1 MSAVSLRFAALVMLL
16 PLAACSALN
25 GQPGQK
31 SPMELQLEAQQTRL
45 DEVERRMQTQNQVN
59 MFTDLQ
65 ALQVRERELRGELER
80 VNFELQQL
88 RAQQK
93 NLYVDLDGRLSS
105 LEGGSAGS
113 RSTAVVATDN
123 AKLQYDQA
131 FELLKK
137 GRYDQA
143 NVGFTQF
150 LTQQADHELAPNAQY
165 WLGESH
171 YVAQAFDK
179 ASTAFEAVLD
189 KYPDSKKA
197 RDAMLKLGYT
207 RLAQG
212 RKDDARQLLQKVV
225 TDYRG
230 TTQAKLAQQKLD
242 SL

>member
-1 MSAVSLRFAALVMLL
+1 MSVVSIRAAALVMLL

-31 SPMELQLEAQQTRL
+31 SPMELQLEAQQARL

-65 ALQVRERELRGELER
+65 ELQARERELRGELER

-105 LEGGSAGS
+105 LEGGSAGGAS
-113 RSTAVVATDN
+113 AAPAATDN

-143 NVGFTQF
+143 NVGFAQF
-150 LTQQADHELAPNAQY
+150 LKQNPDHDLAPNAQY

-171 YVAQAFDK
+171 YVAQAFTK
-179 ASTAFEAVLD
+179 AATAFEAVLD

-212 RKDDARQLLQKVV
+212 RKDDARLLLQKVI
-225 TDYRG
+225 TDYAG

>member
-1 MSAVSLRFAALVMLL
+1 MATLSPRLAVLILLL
-16 PLAACSALN
+16 PLAGCAALN

-31 SPMELQLEAQQTRL
+31 SPMELQLEAQQARL
-45 DEVERRMQTQNQVN
+45 DEVERRMQSQGQVN
-59 MFTDLQ
+59 MFTELQ
-65 ALQVRERELRGELER
+65 ELQTRERELRGELER

-93 NLYVDLDGRLSS
+93 NLYVDLDGRLNS
-105 LEGGSAGS
+105 LEGGAGGS
-113 RSTAVVATDN
+113 GAATSSTDN
-123 AKLQYDQA
+123 AKLVYDQA

-143 NVGFTQF
+143 NVGFAKF
-150 LTQQADHELAPNAQY
+150 LTQHGDHELAPNAQY

-179 ASTAFEAVLD
+179 AAAAFETVLA

-207 RLAQG
+207 RIAQG
-212 RKDDARQLLQKVV
+212 KKDAARKLLQQVV
-225 TDYRG
+225 TDYAG
-230 TTQAKLAQQKLD
+230 TTQAKLAQQKID